1 MAPIKNPVGKLRFG
15 GSATV
20 GMKITYIVGLCLALV
35 VAVAATG
42 IVQMQQISVEI
53 EGIAERDVPL
63 TNAVSAITIHQLEQ
77 AINFERA
84 LRYGEEMKTNSH
96 AGTAF
101 EKAVHKFETLT
112 AKVDKELKE
121 GEALAKEAAEHAA
134 TAAERAEFEHV
145 LKLLTKIEHEH
156 ASYEEH
162 AITALKAM
170 AAGNVAKAIELAGK
184 IEVEE
189 EELDHEL

>member
-1 MAPIKNPVGKLRFG
+1 MAPTNISTGNLRFG

-20 GMKITYIVGLCLALV
+20 GRKISYVIGLV

-42 IVQMQQISVEI
+42 IIQMQSISTEI

-63 TNAVSAITIHQLEQ
+63 TNAVTAITIHQLEQ

-84 LRYGEEMKTNSH
+84 LRYGEEMKTNAH

-101 EKAVHKFETLT
+101 EKAVHQFETLT

-121 GEALAKEAAEHAA
+121 GEALAKAAAEHGGGRRFN
-134 TAAERAEFEHV
+134 TCTSSSTE
-145 LKLLTKIEHEH
+145 
-156 ASYEEH
+156 SS
-162 AITALKAM
+162 M
-170 AAGNVAKAIELAGK
+170 
-184 IEVEE
+184 
-189 EELDHEL
+189 